1 MNTQNYTRLASIRP
15 VVLCT
20 SSSRY
25 GRCDFPQGRQTG
37 LTLVLSDC
45 QYKFKVAN
53 KDVLFSAENNPNGTV
68 TLTNPAGFLSLTVAG
83 SEVVRLAKKA
93 DLDIDELFL
102 TPEELLELI
111 ETPVIDKFK
120 VPTLDDCAD
129 LADFANE
136 HLGSYYGKGQSI
148 ISRKLPNGGW
158 QRRGGRTP
166 RTPKRRKP
174 LSPAY
179 KRRITRKGPQN
190 KRKFDSAT
198 YTPTQYQADIAA
210 LWG

>member
-1 MNTQNYTRLASIRP
+1 MFTQNYTRLATIRP
-15 VVLCT
+15 VVLST
-20 SSSRY
+20 STSRY

-53 KDVLFSAENNPNGTV
+53 KDVLFTAQNNPNGTV
-68 TLTNPAGFLSLTVAG
+68 TLQNPAGFLFLTVAG
-83 SEVVRLAKKA
+83 TEVVRLAEKA
-93 DLDIDELFL
+93 KLDIDDVFM
-102 TPEELLELI
+102 THQDLLELH
-111 ETPVIDKFK
+111 EEPVIDQFK
-120 VPTLDDCAD
+120 VPMLDDADD

-136 HLGSYYGKGQSI
+136 HLGSYFGKHQSI

-158 QRRGGRTP
+158 QRRGGRAP

-179 KRRITRKGPQN
+179 KRRITRKGPAN
-190 KRKFDSAT
+190 KRTMPAN
-198 YTPTQYQADIAA
+198 YTPAHLQADVSL